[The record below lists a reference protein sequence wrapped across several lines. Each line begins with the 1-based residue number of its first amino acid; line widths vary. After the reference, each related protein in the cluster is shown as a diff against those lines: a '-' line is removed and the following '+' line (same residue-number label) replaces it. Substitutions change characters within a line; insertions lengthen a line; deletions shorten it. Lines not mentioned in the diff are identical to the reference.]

1 MQKGATSMST
11 IEKTFGNGEVIIKE
25 GDIGNSFF
33 KIISG
38 NAVVYKNYGQPD
50 QVKLT
55 VLEPGQFFGEMAVI
69 ETYPRSS
76 TVVADGDVKVVETP
90 GEELNSYYREDPKM
104 ILAIMKHL
112 GDRVRELTADYNE
125 ARGLFNDNGAAE
137 VKQNDSLMAKLKKH
151 IDFYLSGKGNIS
163 KPSAEAV
170 REKAEAITGTE
181 SSNIECYKKGSVIF
195 KQGETGKCLYLV
207 HGGCVG
213 IFSNYGRDNEVKLT
227 ELYPVECFG
236 EMGVVA
242 EEARSAT
249 AVALVDE
256 TCVEIIRAEDL
267 EGLCI
272 TFPVKVDMILRH
284 LSHRLRDLTF
294 DYFTTCKDLY
304 EKYNK

>member
-1 MQKGATSMST
+1 MST

-181 SSNIECYKKGSVIF
+181 SSNIECYKKGSVTPCLSF
-195 KQGETGKCLYLV
+195 SETSRLMVSIAFISSRSSGS
-207 HGGCVG
+207 GTDS
-213 IFSNYGRDNEVKLT
+213 SNSFHT
-227 ELYPVECFG
+227 
-236 EMGVVA
+236 
-242 EEARSAT
+242 S
-249 AVALVDE
+249 
-256 TCVEIIRAEDL
+256 
-267 EGLCI
+267 
-272 TFPVKVDMILRH
+272 
-284 LSHRLRDLTF
+284 
-294 DYFTTCKDLY
+294 
-304 EKYNK
+304 

>member
-1 MQKGATSMST
+1 MST
-11 IEKTFGNGEVIIKE
+11 IEKSFGNGEVIIKE

-33 KIISG
+33 KITSG

-55 VLEPGQFFGEMAVI
+55 VLESGQFFGEMAVI

-125 ARGLFNDNGAAE
+125 ARSLFNDTGAAE
-137 VKQNDSLMAKLKKH
+137 VKQNDSFMARLKKH

-170 REKAEAITGTE
+170 REKTEAITGTE

-213 IFSNYGRDNEVKLT
+213 IFSNYGQDNEVKLT

-249 AVALVDE
+249 AVAMVDE

>member
-1 MQKGATSMST
+1 MST

-33 KIISG
+33 KIVSG

-213 IFSNYGRDNEVKLT
+213 IFSNYGQDNEVKLT

>member
-1 MQKGATSMST
+1 MST

-213 IFSNYGRDNEVKLT
+213 IFSNYGQDNEVKLT

>member
-1 MQKGATSMST
+1 MST

-33 KIISG
+33 KITGG

-213 IFSNYGRDNEVKLT
+213 IFSNYGQDNEVKLT

>member
-1 MQKGATSMST
+1 MST

-304 EKYNK
+304 EKYNN